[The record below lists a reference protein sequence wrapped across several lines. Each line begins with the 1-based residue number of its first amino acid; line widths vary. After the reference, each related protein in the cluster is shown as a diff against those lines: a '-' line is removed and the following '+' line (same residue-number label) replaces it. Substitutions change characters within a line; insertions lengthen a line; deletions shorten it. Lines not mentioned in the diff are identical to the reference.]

1 MTLQNL
7 WRIGRLKPH
16 TPTAV
21 EVQRLLAA
29 VERNLRDAGQTSVS
43 DETRFDAAYKA
54 VMQCALAA
62 MMVSGFRPSTSE
74 PGHHV
79 TLIQSLPLT
88 LGIDNTTWI
97 LLDALRRKRNAND
110 YTGDGVTPEMVDECR
125 QQADRLEQL
134 LRQRLHQTHPT
145 LSQGDQGFSNRAR

>member
-1 MTLQNL
+1 MTLENWL
-7 WRIGRLKPH
+7 RIGKLKPH
-16 TPTAV
+16 NPTAS
-21 EVQRLLAA
+21 EIQRLLAA
-29 VERNLRDAGQTSVS
+29 IDRNLNDAGQTSVS

-62 MMVSGFRPSTSE
+62 LLTTGFRPSTSE

-88 LGIDNTTWI
+88 LGVENATWV

-110 YTGDGVTPEMVDECR
+110 YTGDTITRDMVDACIEQGR
-125 QQADRLEQL
+125 RLQHRLLMHLDREHPAL
-134 LRQRLHQTHPT
+134 LR
-145 LSQGDQGFSNRAR
+145 

>member
-1 MTLQNL
+1 M
-7 WRIGRLKPH
+7 
-16 TPTAV
+16 
-21 EVQRLLAA
+21 QRLLAA
-29 VERNLRDAGQTSVS
+29 IDRNLHDAAQSGIS

-62 MMVSGFRPSTSE
+62 MLAQGYRPSTSE

-88 LGIDNTTWI
+88 LGVDNTTWV

-110 YTGDGVTPEMVDECR
+110 YTGDGVTSDMVTECIAR
-125 QQADRLEQL
+125 GHELRDL
-134 LRQRLHQTHPT
+134 LRKHLRQTQPD
-145 LSQGDQGFSNRAR
+145 LLRPPA

>member
-1 MTLQNL
+1 M
-7 WRIGRLKPH
+7 KEH
-16 TPTAV
+16 AATAA

-29 VERNLRDAGQTSVS
+29 VERNLMDAAQTAIS

-62 MMVSGFRPSTSE
+62 MLAQGYRPSTSE

-88 LGIDNTTWI
+88 LGVDNTTWV

-110 YTGDGVTPEMVDECR
+110 YTGDGVTPDMVSECIAQGR
-125 QQADRLEQL
+125 QLNAL
-134 LRQRLHQTHPT
+134 LRRHLQQNHP
-145 LSQGDQGFSNRAR
+145 LLLKGS

>member
-7 WRIGRLKPH
+7 LRIGKLKEH
-16 TPTAV
+16 APTAA
-21 EVQRLLAA
+21 EVLRLLAA
-29 VERNLRDAGQTSVS
+29 VERNLTDAAVPKIS

-62 MMVSGFRPSTSE
+62 MLASGYRPSTSE

-88 LGIDNTTWI
+88 LGVDNATWV
-97 LLDALRRKRNAND
+97 LLDALWRKRNAND
-110 YTGDGVTPEMVDECR
+110 YTGDVVTPDMVAECVA
-125 QQADRLEQL
+125 QATRVRNL
-134 LRQRLHQTHPT
+134 LRKHLTKAHPELL
-145 LSQGDQGFSNRAR
+145 LSNS

>member
-7 WRIGRLKPH
+7 WQIGRLKAH
-16 TPTAV
+16 STTPA
-21 EVQRLLAA
+21 EIQRLLAA
-29 VERNLRDAGQTSVS
+29 AGRNLRDAAQTTVS
-43 DETRFDAAYKA
+43 EETRFDAGYKA

-88 LGIDNTTWI
+88 LGVDANTWV

-110 YTGDGVTPEMVDECR
+110 YTGDVVTTDMVEECR
-125 QQADRLEQL
+125 AQG
-134 LRQRLHQTHPT
+134 QRLIELLLERVRQTQPM
-145 LSQGDQGFSNRAR
+145 LLEPQDRAGR

>member
-7 WRIGRLKPH
+7 WRIGRLKAH
-16 TPTAV
+16 SVTPA
-21 EVQRLLAA
+21 ELQRLLRA
-29 VERNLRDAGQTSVS
+29 VDRNLRDAAQTAVS
-43 DETRFDAAYKA
+43 DETRFDAGYKA

-62 MMVSGFRPSTSE
+62 LLLQGFRPSTSE

-88 LGIDNTTWI
+88 LGVDSTTWV

-110 YTGDGVTPEMVDECR
+110 YTGDGVTPDMVEECMNQGRRLSDLLLEHVR
-125 QQADRLEQL
+125 QTRPALLE
-134 LRQRLHQTHPT
+134 PP
-145 LSQGDQGFSNRAR
+145 A